1 MKILLALGNRLL
13 SSALME
19 ALTTCNCS
27 HNGNVRVLV
36 PADSIPAEEFL
47 HCDVTLV
54 DYFSLSRIPQECI
67 DRSKVILVDTGLDRE
82 TIASLFVVKSIK
94 GVIDS
99 QADISV
105 LCKAIRVVHEGQVWI
120 DNMTIKTLLTQNVS
134 SKMINGVRL
143 SERET
148 SIIKLV
154 GEGYKNKEIGSL
166 LFISEQTVKT
176 HMNRIF
182 RKMNV
187 TNRAELIGR
196 MTDANNSKS
205 IGSDAS

>member
-1 MKILLALGNRLL
+1 MKILLALGNKLL

-36 PADSIPAEEFL
+36 PEDGIPDEEFSQS
-47 HCDVTLV
+47 DITLV
-54 DYFSLSRIPQECI
+54 DYFTLSRIPKECFE
-67 DRSKVILVDTGLDRE
+67 RSKVILVDTGIDRE
-82 TIASLFVVKSIK
+82 TIASLFVVKNIK

-99 QADISV
+99 HADISL

-120 DNMTIKTLLTQNVS
+120 DNLTIKTLLTQNVS
-134 SKMINGVRL
+134 SKMINGVKL

-154 GEGYKNKEIGSL
+154 GEGYRNKEVASL
-166 LFISEQTVKT
+166 LCISEQTVKT
-176 HMNRIF
+176 HLNRIF
-182 RKMNV
+182 RKLNV

-196 MTDANNSKS
+196 MTDMNNSKS
-205 IGSDAS
+205 IVSSG

>member
-1 MKILLALGNRLL
+1 MKILLALGNKLL

-27 HNGNVRVLV
+27 NTGNVRVLV
-36 PADSIPAEEFL
+36 PKDGIPDEEFSQS
-47 HCDVTLV
+47 DITLV
-54 DYFSLSRIPQECI
+54 DYFTLSRIPKECFE
-67 DRSKVILVDTGLDRE
+67 RSKVILVDTGIDRE
-82 TIASLFVVKSIK
+82 TIASLFVVKNIK

-99 QADISV
+99 HADISL

-134 SKMINGVRL
+134 SKMINGIKL

-166 LFISEQTVKT
+166 LYISEQTVKT
-176 HMNRIF
+176 HLNRIF

-196 MTDANNSKS
+196 MMDTNNAKNIMSP
-205 IGSDAS
+205 G